1 MGEVL
6 VGKTATEVVSENSDL
21 FRTINKHENPLE
33 DALTEMVELIIYI
46 GKYFNIF
53 NVPDPKKITINFD
66 DSIIES
72 NATKREQDRL
82 DVQMGA
88 MSLEEYRMKWYSEDE
103 QTAKS
108 KISNIN
114 TRINTDIESLPGMS
128 NKIK

>member
-1 MGEVL
+1 MCQ
-6 VGKTATEVVSENSDL
+6 
-21 FRTINKHENPLE
+21 IQ
-33 DALTEMVELIIYI
+33 
-46 GKYFNIF
+46 
-53 NVPDPKKITINFD
+53 KKITINFD

>member
-1 MGEVL
+1 M
-6 VGKTATEVVSENSDL
+6 
-21 FRTINKHENPLE
+21 E

-46 GKYFNIF
+46 GKYFDIF
-53 NVPDPKKITINFD
+53 NVPDPNKITINFD

-114 TRINTDIESLPGMS
+114 TRINIFEQICSLKRTTHAYQ
-128 NKIK
+128 NTLIKLYQIIKLIQDLTF